1 MITSTIVKNGRT
13 IRTWEESRNNGKTFV
28 RKFYLRYRV
37 NAVCNGVHYT
47 IAMCETKQEAIEQM
61 NTTKEKVNKKY
72 HPTSWINTSKY
83 TPLTHIYD
91 LGYWVTLGVKGK
103 SISLYITEEGANQT
117 ICEEIK

>member
-13 IRTWEESRNNGKTFV
+13 IRTWEESRNNGRTFV

-72 HPTSWINTSKY
+72 QPKSWSNTSNFRFV
-83 TPLTHIYD
+83 THD
-91 LGYWVTLGVKGK
+91 FEAGFWTTNGVKGK
-103 SISLYITEEGANQT
+103 IISVYITEEGANQT
-117 ICEEIK
+117 ISEEIK